1 MVTHNAALEL
11 MLLVVSTAFI
21 YAFIINTSELGALHK
36 DLIESIDFCFFT
48 NEWKFSTNKEIK
60 LFNIFLGFSV
70 YN

>member
-48 NEWKFSTNKEIK
+48 NE
-60 LFNIFLGFSV
+60 
-70 YN
+70 